1 MQIALNDVLKD
12 DGKILRVDADFGP
25 DTFEMKLGK
34 YPITR
39 KTPGSHE
46 QRKAES
52 VNTGQ
57 DGSYDSD
64 SLRTLPG
71 GSSGR
76 V

>member
-39 KTPGSHE
+39 KTPVSLVLTN
-46 QRKAES
+46 K
-52 VNTGQ
+52 GQ
-57 DGSYDSD
+57 HRS
-64 SLRTLPG
+64 
-71 GSSGR
+71 
-76 V
+76 

>member
-12 DGKILRVDADFGP
+12 DGKILRVDADF
-25 DTFEMKLGK
+25 D
-34 YPITR
+34 YPKDSGFT
-39 KTPGSHE
+39 GSHE